1 MKCRICFEE
10 KSETPTV
17 TPCGHI
23 FCNKHILE
31 WLKQESSCPVCRRH
45 LNAKQLIQVY
55 DGKDEENDRLGPL
68 YNSGSGGEGS
78 KESESDS
85 VQNILTKLQKGW
97 DKNIMVRTKL
107 NARLGKF
114 EKENQELKKQL
125 QAALIQ
131 LDLETKEKQK
141 LEIELEEER
150 QNSSNRKRRG
160 SSSAQENRKTSRSNR
175 KHDHR
180 KNSYDSGE
188 EGHFDMSSKNGDS
201 SSGEEEEEM
210 IKGSTNSPSPMVDKK
225 SVYKVDSSALYDTSI
240 PDDME
245 DRLLADYSLANTFDL
260 HTDPVHG
267 IDVHPTKPLVASAS
281 WDRTCIIY
289 DLERDAIMT
298 TLKGQHRKGLYAAK
312 FAKDHPNLVGT
323 VSSDQTCRLWRLDNG
338 KHLAKLS
345 GHEDEVNG
353 TFNETL

>member
-68 YNSGSGGEGS
+68 YNSGSASEGS

-85 VQNILTKLQKGW
+85 VQNILTKLQEGW
-97 DKNIMVRTKL
+97 NKNIMVRTKL
-107 NARLGKF
+107 NARLGKL

-125 QAALIQ
+125 QATLIQ

-141 LEIELEEER
+141 LEVELEEER
-150 QNSSNRKRRG
+150 ENSRNQKNSGSGGGPEDRRRKR
-160 SSSAQENRKTSRSNR
+160 SSRRHNHMNN
-175 KHDHR
+175 DG
-180 KNSYDSGE
+180 NSE
-188 EGHFDMSSKNGDS
+188 EGRFDADSKTRDS

-225 SVYKVDSSALYDTSI
+225 SVYQVESSALYDTSI
-240 PDDME
+240 PDEME
-245 DRLLADYSLANTFDL
+245 DRLLADYSLAGTYDL

-267 IDVHPTKPLVASAS
+267 VDVHPTRPLVASAS

-353 TFNETL
+353 KLNETT